1 MKNNLLRLFANL
13 YRNDYPE
20 YIPLSDISNEMGRIK
35 NKSNVNSGTLLL
47 KTLKSYCISSDVY
60 NNKEELFKMREKGS
74 GLWSSCFYDSI
85 KSINELSIGD
95 TLTRNEL
102 LDIFKISGMSGI
114 MKSNKTYSLVLI
126 SNEENEYYE
135 DSNIIG
141 GKLIYTGQGLDGD
154 QELKSNNLLLANS
167 LKVELPVYLFTKD
180 KNLLYHFEGEV
191 VLDGEP
197 YTVKEKERLV
207 YKFPLRIVNNYDTY
221 ENSKEYKKVVQL
233 VKEIEAQYQVTSV
246 SNGKLNFV
254 NESIKIRKYN
264 SSKDRKPTRKNKPD
278 YVAQEILK
286 TTQGEIT
293 EKDVLEYE
301 INRVMKFDTQGLVEE
316 MNRFFENKKDD
327 EGYDIKSF
335 DIDENGNVI
344 ERYIEVKSTTGG
356 ETTPIEISDNEL
368 RVAYENMQQY
378 FIYRVYNCDN
388 ENKKVKVI
396 NGSDLF
402 NKDKFECIPTNYKIY
417 GK

>member
-1 MKNNLLRLFANL
+1 MKNDLLRLFANL

-20 YIPLSDISNEMGRIK
+20 YIPLSDIYKEMEKIK
-35 NKSNVNSGTLLL
+35 HKPNTKNGALLL
-47 KTLKSYCISSDVY
+47 KKLESYCINS
-60 NNKEELFKMREKGS
+60 NAFTNKEELFKMKEKGS
-74 GLWSSCFYDSI
+74 GLWGSCFYESI
-85 KSINELSIGD
+85 RKINELNIGD

-102 LDIFKISGMSGI
+102 LDIFKVSGMSGI
-114 MKSNKTYSLVLI
+114 MKSTKTYSLVLI
-126 SNEENEYYE
+126 SNEENGYYE
-135 DSNIIG
+135 DSNIID
-141 GKLIYTGQGLDGD
+141 GKLIYTGQGLNGD
-154 QELKSNNLLLANS
+154 QELTGNNLLLANS
-167 LKVELPVYLFTKD
+167 KKDELPVYLFTKD
-180 KNLLYHFEGEV
+180 KNLLYHFEGVV
-191 VLDGEP
+191 VLAGEP

-207 YKFPLRIVNNYDTY
+207 YKFPLMIVNNYDTY
-221 ENSKEYKKVVQL
+221 ENSKEYKKVVKL
-233 VKEIEAQYQVTSV
+233 VKEIEEEYQVTSV

-254 NESIKIRKYN
+254 NEPIKIRKYN
-264 SSKDRKPTRKNKPD
+264 GNKDRKSTRKNKPD

-301 INRVMKFDTQGLVEE
+301 INRVMQFDAQGLVEE
-316 MNRFFENKKDD
+316 MNRFFDNKKDD

-378 FIYRVYNCDN
+378 FIYRVYNCDK
-388 ENKKVKVI
+388 ENRKVKVI
-396 NGSDLF
+396 NGPDLF
-402 NKDKFECIPTNYKIY
+402 NKDKFECVPTNYRIY

>member
-1 MKNNLLRLFANL
+1 
-13 YRNDYPE
+13 
-20 YIPLSDISNEMGRIK
+20 
-35 NKSNVNSGTLLL
+35 
-47 KTLKSYCISSDVY
+47 
-60 NNKEELFKMREKGS
+60 
-74 GLWSSCFYDSI
+74 
-85 KSINELSIGD
+85 
-95 TLTRNEL
+95 
-102 LDIFKISGMSGI
+102 MSGI
-114 MKSNKTYSLVLI
+114 MKSTKTYSLVLI
-126 SNEENEYYE
+126 SNEENGYYE
-135 DSNIIG
+135 DSTIID
-141 GKLIYTGQGLDGD
+141 GKLIYTGQGLNGD
-154 QELKSNNLLLANS
+154 QELTGNNLLLANS
-167 LKVELPVYLFTKD
+167 LKDELPVYLFTKD

-191 VLDGEP
+191 VLDDKP

-207 YKFPLRIVNNYDTY
+207 YKFPLMIVNNYDTY
-221 ENSKEYKKVVQL
+221 ENSKEYKKVVKL
-233 VKEIEAQYQVTSV
+233 VKEIEEEYQVTSV

-254 NESIKIRKYN
+254 NEPIKIRKYN
-264 SSKDRKPTRKNKPD
+264 DNKDRKSTRKNKPD

-301 INRVMKFDTQGLVEE
+301 INRVMQFDTQGLVEE

-335 DIDENGNVI
+335 DIDEKGNVI